1 MVTVTC
7 GTSLYDL
14 TALHPADTFDGTR
27 FTDPQMMHAMANLVA
42 DSTPDFYLE
51 SIKRLV
57 QHGIQPYFALPHVHG
72 LELVERLIRKGY
84 YMDRSTASSASA
96 AACAAP
102 IPSTSWS

>member
-42 DSTPDFYLE
+42 DSTPIPIWRTSRGWSSTGY
-51 SIKRLV
+51 S
-57 QHGIQPYFALPHVHG
+57 
-72 LELVERLIRKGY
+72 LISLCPT
-84 YMDRSTASSASA
+84 STASN
-96 AACAAP
+96 
-102 IPSTSWS
+102 SWSG